1 VTDEHPFPGG
11 EELGYFGNIWV
22 RQNYLA
28 KAGDTV
34 GGHIHYFDHVTLLAN
49 GSVEIKIEGNEP
61 KSFSAPTFITI
72 RKDQKHQIKALEDNT
87 YYYCVF
93 AVRDIDGNT
102 VDIVNPENIPWFAGK
117 APDNFW
123 QDKDLLEQMSR
134 DTAIENYK

>member
-1 VTDEHPFPGG
+1 MRNEHPFHGG

-34 GGHIHYFDHVTLLAN
+34 GGHVHYFDHVTLLAH
-49 GSVEIKIEGNEP
+49 GSVEIKIGDNEP
-61 KSFSAPTFITI
+61 KSFFAPTFITI
-72 RKDQKHQIKALEDNT
+72 RKDQNHQIKALEDNT

-102 VDIVNPENIPWFAGK
+102 VDIVDEKNRPWFAGA
-117 APDNFW
+117 APDDFW
-123 QDKDLLEQMSR
+123 DKRDILEKL
-134 DTAIENYK
+134 TIEDIN